1 MIAVHHFLFYRTPP
15 LDPGPKGFTVKQG
28 EHTETF
34 RLTIR
39 FVTENF
45 NDFQLS
51 HRLVTPTDE
60 LKCKHSLIRSDPTR
74 CFGPHR
80 SHVSVLMSNIHTM
93 RNKFSRG
100 VESSVCWSCWT
111 ETNEPDLRDHRRSDT
126 YWLVL
131 SAETDVFQLELMS
144 DDIFIILLII
154 DIQTR
159 GPLSLPHPE
168 LLWWTE
174 PAQVSSCDLSPD
186 FSRATAGGRTWG
198 DGTARLLTAGGPSES
213 SADRMD
219 VNELRSHWISSS
231 GCKTSVNSAD
241 SPRWSP
247 F

>member
-80 SHVSVLMSNIHTM
+80 SHVSVLMSDIHTM
-93 RNKFSRG
+93 RNKFSRELKVQF
-100 VESSVCWSCWT
+100 VEAAEQKLTSRTSVI
-111 ETNEPDLRDHRRSDT
+111 
-126 YWLVL
+126 
-131 SAETDVFQLELMS
+131 TDVL
-144 DDIFIILLII
+144 ILI
-154 DIQTR
+154 D
-159 GPLSLPHPE
+159 
-168 LLWWTE
+168 
-174 PAQVSSCDLSPD
+174 
-186 FSRATAGGRTWG
+186 
-198 DGTARLLTAGGPSES
+198 
-213 SADRMD
+213 
-219 VNELRSHWISSS
+219 
-231 GCKTSVNSAD
+231 
-241 SPRWSP
+241 
-247 F
+247 